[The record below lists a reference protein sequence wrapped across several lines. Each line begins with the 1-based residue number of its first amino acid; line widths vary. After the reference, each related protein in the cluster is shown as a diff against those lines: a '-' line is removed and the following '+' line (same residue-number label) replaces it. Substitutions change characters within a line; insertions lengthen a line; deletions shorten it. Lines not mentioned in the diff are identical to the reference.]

1 MKKGGDS
8 IQIDKGGFVR
18 IHHTILEVL
27 ATAPLRGQQFRCLM
41 FLFRTTYGFN
51 RKEAKISLREWAIGT
66 GMQRQNVW
74 RELQILMKGNVI
86 VAHGNGEKRS
96 MTWAFNKYHEQWR
109 FDSVITDDDKSVVT
123 NDDRISESVIT
134 DDDSD
139 EKSVI
144 NVDYKSVITRSHT
157 RDLKDNKDTTTTTT
171 EGSGSGSFLN
181 PSFSTV
187 VRYWQENMQCAVT
200 PIIESDLKQLDA
212 EYGESVVIDAI
223 GIAARANKHE
233 MRYVKGVLNRRA
245 SAVEVSANGANHSSR
260 KVLVDDD

>member
-1 MKKGGDS
+1 VRKSGDS

-27 ATAPLRGQQFRCLM
+27 ATAPLRGQHFRCLM

-51 RKEAKISLREWAIGT
+51 RKEAKISLREWAAGT
-66 GMQRQNVW
+66 GMKRQNVW
-74 RELQILMKGNVI
+74 RELQILIKGNVI

-96 MTWAFNKYHEQWR
+96 MTWGFNKYHEQWR
-109 FDSVITDDDKSVVT
+109 FDSVITDDDNSVIT
-123 NDDRISESVIT
+123 DDDRITESVIM

-171 EGSGSGSFLN
+171 ESSGGSSFSN
-181 PSFSTV
+181 PSPSTV
-187 VRYWQENMQCAVT
+187 LRYWQENMQCAVT
-200 PIIESDLKQLDA
+200 PIIESDLEQLDA
-212 EYGESVVIDAI
+212 EYGEAVVIDAI
-223 GIAARANKHE
+223 GIAVRANKHE
-233 MRYVKGVLNRRA
+233 MRYVQGVLKRKGT
-245 SAVEVSANGANHSSR
+245 SVNGANGHGEWR
-260 KVLVDDD
+260 LIDDE